1 MRRGCGEG
9 GALDNLGGAVEVMIK
24 GRWSRVGRGVVNE
37 NYEHTRTVIVG
48 SRAAKQLGPT

>member
-1 MRRGCGEG
+1 
-9 GALDNLGGAVEVMIK
+9 LDNLGGVVEVMIK

-48 SRAAKQLGPT
+48 SRAAKRRLPPV

>member
-9 GALDNLGGAVEVMIK
+9 GALDNLGGVVEVMIK
-24 GRWSRVGRGVVNE
+24 GRWSRVGRGVNE